1 MFGGC
6 EWEGEM
12 FSRKFTL
19 AALLAVVLIS
29 AGCSSS
35 STASSNTIPFAPKAY
50 PADGP
55 NTCAVD
61 EKGSPLPGLKRIE
74 STDEHTVTFS
84 LCSPDAAFLSKL
96 ALVSFAIDDSGYLS
110 AHTADD
116 SIKRAP
122 NGTGPFALS
131 AWEAGVQIV
140 LNRFD
145 GYWGEK
151 AKAKTAVIE
160 FQNESTARLLMLQ
173 AGTADGTPVVGVSD
187 EKAVLA
193 DSNLLLMK
201 RPPLTMSY
209 IAMNNLSKP
218 FNDVRVR
225 LAIALG
231 INRQRI
237 VDLFYPAGTSVAH
250 SFVPCAVT
258 YGCAGD
264 AWYEQ
269 DIPRAKEL
277 LAEAGFPDGF
287 ETAMVVRPDV
297 TSHTP
302 YPNEIA
308 QDIQAQMLEIGIKT
322 KIEVLELTAWKD
334 RLVSGK
340 NVGLVVGGGWVA
352 DYPDPTNYLDF
363 FFRADGGGS
372 PRFGAPYL
380 DISDLLVEAAA
391 ATDATKREALYAA
404 ANNLMK
410 ANVPMVPIVQTGS
423 GIAYRSDV
431 FGANA
436 SPLELE
442 NLAVLQPGNRDK
454 LVWVIPTEPGSLYC
468 PAGVSGQDPLRIC
481 SQVSESLYGFVDGS
495 AVLKPALATSCTV
508 SNDGLT
514 WTCALREGV
523 NFHDGSRFDATDV
536 VDSFAVQWDC
546 AHPWRLKTESYYYFP
561 LLSGFLNEA
570 SCSAE

>member
-1 MFGGC
+1 
-6 EWEGEM
+6 M
-12 FSRKFTL
+12 FSRKITFIS
-19 AALLAVVLIS
+19 LLVVVLVS
-29 AGCSSS
+29 TGCSTSSS
-35 STASSNTIPFAPKAY
+35 SSSNTIPFATKAY

-55 NTCAVD
+55 NPCAVD
-61 EKGSPLPGLKRIE
+61 EKGAPLPGLKRIK
-74 STDEHTVTFS
+74 STDEHTVTFN
-84 LCSPDAAFLSKL
+84 LCSPDAAFLNKL

-110 AHTADD
+110 AHGADG

-131 AWEAGVQIV
+131 AWAEGSQIV
-140 LNRFD
+140 LSRFE

-151 AKAKTAVIE
+151 ARAKTAVIE

-187 EKAVLA
+187 EKAILA
-193 DSNLLLMK
+193 DPNLLLMK

-218 FNDVRVR
+218 FDDVRVR

-231 INRQRI
+231 VNRQRI
-237 VDLFYPAGTSVAH
+237 VDLFYPTGTSVAH
-250 SFVPCAVT
+250 SFVPCAIT
-258 YGCAGD
+258 FGCAGD

-269 DIPRAKEL
+269 DIARAKEL
-277 LAEAGFPDGF
+277 LAEAGFPNGF
-287 ETAMVVRPDV
+287 ETSIIVRPDV

-302 YPNEIA
+302 YPEDIA

-322 KIEVLELTAWKD
+322 KIEVLEMTAWKS
-334 RLVSGK
+334 RLLSGN
-340 NVGLVVGGGWVA
+340 NVGLAIGGGWVA

-363 FFRADGGGS
+363 FFRADGGGT

-391 ATDATKREALYAA
+391 ETDATKREALYAA
-404 ANNLMK
+404 ANNLIK
-410 ANVPMVPIVQTGS
+410 ANIPVVPVVQTGS

-431 FGANA
+431 LGANA

-442 NLAVLQPGNRDK
+442 NLAVLQPGNRDQ
-454 LVWVIPTEPGSLYC
+454 LVWVIPTEPESLYC
-468 PAGVSGQDPLRIC
+468 PGGVGGQDPLRIC
-481 SQVSESLYGFVDGS
+481 AQVAESLYGFVDGS
-495 AVLKPALATSCTV
+495 TELKPSLAKSCSV

-514 WTCALREGV
+514 WTCALREEV
-523 NFHDGSRFDATDV
+523 TFHDGSTFDATDV

-546 AHPWRLKTESYYYFP
+546 AHPWRLKLASYYYFP
-561 LLSGFLNEA
+561 LLSSFLNEA

>member
-1 MFGGC
+1 
-6 EWEGEM
+6 M

-55 NTCAVD
+55 NPCAVD

-131 AWEAGVQIV
+131 AWEGGFQIV

-151 AKAKTAVIE
+151 AKIKTATIQ

-187 EKAVLA
+187 EKAILA
-193 DSNLLLMK
+193 DPNLLLMK
-201 RPPLTMSY
+201 RPPLSMSY

-218 FNDVRVR
+218 FDDVKVR

-237 VDLFYPAGTSVAH
+237 VDLFYPTGTSVAH
-250 SFVPCAVT
+250 SFVPCAIT
-258 YGCAGD
+258 FGCAGD

-269 DIPRAKEL
+269 DVSRAKEL
-277 LAEAGFPDGF
+277 LAEAGFPNGF
-287 ETAMVVRPDV
+287 ETSIIVRSDV

-302 YPNEIA
+302 YPEEIA
-308 QDIQAQMLEIGIKT
+308 QDIQAQMLEIGVKT
-322 KIEVLELTAWKD
+322 KIEVLEITAWKS
-334 RLVSGK
+334 RLLSGK
-340 NVGLVVGGGWVA
+340 NVGLVTGGGWVP

-363 FFRADGGGS
+363 FFRSDSGGS
-372 PRFGAPYL
+372 ARFGAPYL
-380 DISDLLVEAAA
+380 DISEVLVKAAQE
-391 ATDATKREALYAA
+391 TDSTRREALYFE
-404 ANNLMK
+404 ANNLIK
-410 ANVPMVPIVQTGS
+410 ANVPVVPVVHTGS

-431 FGANA
+431 LGANA

-442 NLAVLQPGNRDK
+442 NLAALRPGNRDR
-454 LVWVIPTEPGSLYC
+454 LVWVIPTEPDSLYC
-468 PAGVSGQDPLRIC
+468 PGGASGQDPLRIC
-481 SQVSESLYGFVDGS
+481 SQVVESLYGFVDGS
-495 AVLKPALATSCTV
+495 TELKPSLATSCTV

-514 WTCALREGV
+514 WTCALRKEV
-523 NFHDGSRFDATDV
+523 TFHDGSTFDATDV

-546 AHPWRLKTESYYYFP
+546 AHPWRLKLASYYYFP

-570 SCSAE
+570 SCSAQ